1 MGPDGKPK
9 LGPNGEALEIF
20 DGLAVRADGVVLG
33 SDGLPMLDE
42 FGNPIRYINGQFV
55 RSDGTVV
62 NADGSVKLGEDGQ
75 PLKAEYIVKPC
86 LNDKGELLGLDGK
99 VILGKN
105 GQPLKEKKQNIEIF
119 SLRNSF
125 YWQLIK
131 NDGEYRNESF
141 VKIIKF
147 PVISTFDFVFNQQYK
162 LKIFAA
168 FENS

>member
-9 LGPNGEALEIF
+9 LGPNGEALEIV

-33 SDGLPMLDE
+33 NDGLPMLDE

-86 LNDKGELLGLDGK
+86 SNDKGELLGLDGK

-105 GQPLKEKKQNIEIF
+105 GQPLKEKKQNIEMFLIYEIYF
-119 SLRNSF
+119 VGLLNTFGQNS
-125 YWQLIK
+125 
-131 NDGEYRNESF
+131 DESF
-141 VKIIKF
+141 VKLYTIKAYLQILLYF
-147 PVISTFDFVFNQQYK
+147 FLYSF
-162 LKIFAA
+162 
-168 FENS
+168 